1 MQLFKHF
8 GFISIDCKVLEVC
21 GVSQRDGIWPAGR
34 GGGGEAGES
43 GEAGRGDEHDQLRAA
58 EPDLLRVQA
67 ADELGLGPD
76 AAHPAPARPLPGQ

>member
-43 GEAGRGDEHDQLRAA
+43 GEAGRGDEHDQ
-58 EPDLLRVQA
+58 
-67 ADELGLGPD
+67 
-76 AAHPAPARPLPGQ
+76 H